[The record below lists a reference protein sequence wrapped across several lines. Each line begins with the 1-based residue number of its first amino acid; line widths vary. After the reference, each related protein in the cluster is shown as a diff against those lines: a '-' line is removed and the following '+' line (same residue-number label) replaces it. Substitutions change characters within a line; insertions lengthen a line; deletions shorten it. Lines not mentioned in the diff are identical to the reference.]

1 MVKFQAD
8 VTFTGT
14 NGKYYFPFWSLN
26 KISWMKYFL
35 GTTTIL
41 SNATTVDESSESTC
55 IDADEDVGGIKLT
68 AA

>member
-1 MVKFQAD
+1 
-8 VTFTGT
+8 
-14 NGKYYFPFWSLN
+14 
-26 KISWMKYFL
+26 MKYFL